1 MFTPRIMLGLEKI
14 SIKEGDLIIEA
25 GVGTGLSLP
34 LYPNFCKVVGIDI
47 TRKMLEKAK
56 IKKERFNLHHVD
68 LIEMDAEHLTFSD
81 DIFDHAVIPFVISVV
96 SNPEK
101 MFSEIKRVTK
111 KNGKILIINHFS
123 SNHPFLLKMER
134 FCSPAFINLGWK
146 TGLTID
152 LLSNHHLCIEE
163 VSRVHRFDPWSI
175 VYATNKK

>member
-1 MFTPRIMLGLEKI
+1 MLGLEKI
-14 SIKEGDLIIEA
+14 GIKEGDLIIEA
-25 GVGTGLSLP
+25 GVGIGLSLP
-34 LYPNFCKVVGIDI
+34 LYPNFCRVVGIDI

-81 DIFDHAVIPFVISVV
+81 DIFDHAVLPFVISVV

-101 MFSEIKRVTK
+101 MFSEIKGVTK

-123 SNHPFLLKMER
+123 NNHPFLLKMER
-134 FCSPAFINLGWK
+134 SCSPAFINLGWK

-152 LLSNHHLCIEE
+152 LLSNHFTYALK
-163 VSRVHRFDPWSI
+163 RYQRF
-175 VYATNKK
+175 TGLTHGQ